1 MENKNL
7 KREVEDLKEKLRTV
21 LEKVDKYKRCADN
34 YAVVV
39 ELIES
44 QKTDT
49 SVDASSLINSTHPVC
64 LDLKYPQITINM
76 AQKNAL
82 SQISNPGAATR
93 ALMDMLFEQE
103 AYRGKN
109 FSLMEKSHPDHIKAI
124 RNYVTERFK
133 IDSAK
138 ISKTITNKCKGY

>member
-1 MENKNL
+1 MRNL
-7 KREVEDLKEKLRTV
+7 LQ
-21 LEKVDKYKRCADN
+21 KVQRYKVNSDK

-49 SVDASSLINSTHPVC
+49 LVDASSLINSTHPVC
-64 LDLKYPQITINM
+64 LDMQYPQVVINN

-82 SQISNPGAATR
+82 NQIPNPGAATR

-109 FSLMEKSHPDHIKAI
+109 FSLMEKSHPEEINVIK
-124 RNYVTERFK
+124 NYITEKYK
-133 IDSAK
+133 IDGAK
-138 ISKTITNKCKGY
+138 VSKTITNKCKGY